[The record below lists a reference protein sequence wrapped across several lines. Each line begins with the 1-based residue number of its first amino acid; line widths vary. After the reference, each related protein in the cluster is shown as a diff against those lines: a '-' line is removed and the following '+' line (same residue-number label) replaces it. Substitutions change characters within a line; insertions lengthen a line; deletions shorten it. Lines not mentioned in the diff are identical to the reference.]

1 MSWTVLWDLLIM
13 KSDVYWNLFLTPP
26 LTADV
31 SCRVAAPQQPLLCIL
46 CCDCVLMPRNRSRSL
61 DFLTW
66 CLAVKY
72 LEPFMKCIMSPI
84 SRKHAILFDFSEYH
98 SHMRKKSC
106 LFWFCVAE
114 SVTPTVELNALCMR
128 LGKKPMYKPVDP
140 YSRMQSTYNYNMRGG
155 AYPPRY
161 VPVLG

>member
-1 MSWTVLWDLLIM
+1 MGSFNHEIWCVLEPVSDNWLSLL
-13 KSDVYWNLFLTPP
+13 T
-26 LTADV
+26 
-31 SCRVAAPQQPLLCIL
+31 SCVKLLLLNSSYCIF
-46 CCDCVLMPRNRSRSL
+46 CAVDCVLIPRNHSRFL

-84 SRKHAILFDFSEYH
+84 SRKHAVLFDFSECH
-98 SHMRKKSC
+98 SHNRKQSS

-114 SVTPTVELNALCMR
+114 SITPTVELNALCMK

-161 VPVLG
+161 VSVLF